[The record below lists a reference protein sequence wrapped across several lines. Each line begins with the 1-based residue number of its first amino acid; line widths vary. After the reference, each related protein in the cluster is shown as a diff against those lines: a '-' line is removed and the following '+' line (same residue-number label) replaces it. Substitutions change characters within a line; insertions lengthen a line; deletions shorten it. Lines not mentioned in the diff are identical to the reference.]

1 MVNFDNLYTI
11 LMTLCKHRIGQG
23 GQDDKDGDGGQGV
36 WGDMFSEKIIWSKN
50 SKFRYKTKLA

>member
-1 MVNFDNLYTI
+1 M
-11 LMTLCKHRIGQG
+11 GQG

-36 WGDMFSEKIIWSKN
+36 WGDMFSEKIIWSKK